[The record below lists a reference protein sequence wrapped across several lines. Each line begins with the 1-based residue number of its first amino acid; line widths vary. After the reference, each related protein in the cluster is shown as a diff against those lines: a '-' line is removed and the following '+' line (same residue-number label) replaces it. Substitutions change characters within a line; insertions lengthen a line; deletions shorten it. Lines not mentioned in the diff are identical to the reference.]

1 MRILG
6 LDIGTK
12 RIGVAV
18 SDDMAI
24 IANGRETLERRG
36 LDEDL
41 KAISDI
47 SKKEKVQ
54 MIVVGL
60 PKNMDGSIGI
70 MARDVMDFA
79 SQLGEF
85 TGLPVKLWDERLSTV
100 EAEKLLISADVSRKK
115 RKKVIDKLAATII
128 LQSFLNSRRE
138 DLL

>member
-24 IANGRETLERRG
+24 IANGRETLERKG